1 MAKRRGNRGTSRG
14 RGNPLGGQA
23 VVSGMVA
30 GTNRDIISQSGGRAT
45 TFQAING
52 SSRNKYGPGSTG
64 GKSTGVGGWIPGL
77 RYSIFG
83 PQGDSAEM
91 RQGRKSTPATTLRTT
106 GNTGP
111 TNASIVYPKAL
122 GPKGFGGNYRLSKG
136 Y

>member
-1 MAKRRGNRGTSRG
+1 MARRGKRGGGRG
-14 RGNPLGGQA
+14 RGNPLGGQSIT
-23 VVSGMVA
+23 SGMAA
-30 GTNRDIISQSGGRAT
+30 GTNADIISQSGGRAT

-52 SSRNKYGPGSTG
+52 SNRNKYGPGSTG
-64 GKSTGVGGWIPGL
+64 SRKSTVGGWIPGL
-77 RYSIFG
+77 TYAVFG

-91 RQGRKSTPATTLRTT
+91 RQGRKSTPAATLRTT

-122 GPKGFGGNYRLSKG
+122 SPKGFGGNYRLSKG